1 MTTAAATYTWATFG
15 TALKSYLGI
24 ADASEDT
31 ELTLFLAAAAVDL
44 DDYVGWYY
52 LDADDEQVDETPT
65 VAEWGTVGAGKP
77 MLTLGIYEWVRAARA
92 MFNSPASEGTQSVKT
107 GALSEVYQG
116 GPAGLSIEILARR
129 AALPMWSSTV
139 YNLLRTS
146 KAS

>member
-1 MTTAAATYTWATFG
+1 MTVAADVYTWADYEAGLKAYFG
-15 TALKSYLGI
+15 LTGDS
-24 ADASEDT
+24 SEDA
-31 ELTLFLAAAAVDL
+31 TLRPFLEAAAIDL

-52 LDADDEQVDETPT
+52 TDDDDEIVDESPT
-65 VAEWGTVGAGKP
+65 DAEWTAGKP

-92 MFNSPASEGTQSVKT
+92 MFASAASEGVQSVKT

-116 GPAGLSIEILARR
+116 GGGGMSIEILARR

-139 YNLLRTS
+139 YNLLRTA